1 MSRQSSGFY
10 EGLQPRLADSFRMV
24 QARWGQTAHVVRGK
38 VMFSKRMPAVLQ
50 NGKQEA

>member
-10 EGLQPRLADSFRMV
+10 EGLQPRLADSFE
-24 QARWGQTAHVVRGK
+24 WYKPDGDQTAHVVRGK